1 MGQRIVF
8 LERASVDARF
18 RAPQA
23 AHEWIEFAETTADQI
38 VPRLEGAH
46 IAIVNKARIGLAEL
60 EALPDLKMI
69 ALAATGSD
77 NVDLVACR
85 ARGITVS
92 NVRGYAVTT
101 VPEHVM
107 ALLLAMSRRLFDY
120 TADVAAGRWSRS
132 PNFCFLDY
140 PIRDLRGAMLGIVGS
155 GSLGRGVAE
164 LARGFGMQV
173 VFSERPGADTVR
185 EGRMAFDELLRQ
197 ADAISLHC
205 PLTEETR
212 HLINARSLA
221 TMKPTALLINTARGA
236 LVDEQA
242 LADALRAGTIGG
254 AAVDVLSQEPPVTS
268 NPLLAGDVPR
278 LIVTP
283 HVAWASGA
291 AMQALADQVVDNI
304 DAFLAGSPRH
314 TLG

>member
-1 MGQRIVF
+1 MGLRIVF
-8 LERASVDARF
+8 LERASVDAHF
-18 RAPQA
+18 RAPQT
-23 AHEWIEFAETTADQI
+23 AHEWVEFPESGPDQI
-38 VPRLEGAH
+38 VPRLQGAR
-46 IAIVNKARIGLAEL
+46 IAIVNKARIGQAEL
-60 EALPDLKMI
+60 DALPALEMI
-69 ALAATGSD
+69 AIAATGSD
-77 NVDLVACR
+77 NVDLAACR
-85 ARGITVS
+85 ARGIVVS

-107 ALLLAMSRRLFDY
+107 ALLLALSRRLFDY

-185 EGRMAFDELLRQ
+185 DGRMAFDALLRQ
-197 ADAISLHC
+197 ADVISLHC
-205 PLTEETR
+205 PLTDDTR
-212 HLINARSLA
+212 HLMNARTLA

-242 LADALRAGTIGG
+242 LADALRAGRIGG
-254 AAVDVLSQEPPVTS
+254 AAVDVLSTEPPPTD
-268 NPLLAGDVPR
+268 NPLLAGDIPN

-304 DAFLAGSPRH
+304 DAFLAGAPRNS
-314 TLG
+314 LA

>member
-8 LERASVDARF
+8 LERASVDAPF
-18 RAPQA
+18 RAPQIE
-23 AHEWIEFAETTADQI
+23 HEWVEFAETTADQI
-38 VPRLEGAH
+38 VPRLRGAH
-46 IAIVNKARIGLAEL
+46 IAIVNKARLGLAEL

-85 ARGITVS
+85 ARGIVVS

-107 ALLLAMSRRLFDY
+107 ALLLALSRRLFDY

-155 GSLGRGVAE
+155 GSLGQGVAE

-173 VFSERPGADTVR
+173 VFSERPGAGTVR
-185 EGRMAFDELLRQ
+185 EGRVAFDALLGQ
-197 ADAISLHC
+197 ADVISLHC
-205 PLTEETR
+205 PLTDDTR
-212 HLINARSLA
+212 HLINARTLA
-221 TMKPTALLINTARGA
+221 MMKPGALLINTARGA

-254 AAVDVLSQEPPVTS
+254 AAVDVLSKEPPVTS
-268 NPLLAGDVPR
+268 NPLLAGGIPN

-291 AMQALADQVVDNI
+291 AMRAMADQVIDNI
-304 DAFLAGSPRH
+304 DAFMAGNPRNS
-314 TLG
+314 LV

>member
-18 RAPQA
+18 RPPQA
-23 AHEWIEFAETTADQI
+23 THEWIEFAETGPDQI
-38 VPRLEGAH
+38 VPRLQGARV
-46 IAIVNKARIGLAEL
+46 AIVNKVRIGKDEL
-60 EALPDLKMI
+60 DALPDLEMI

-77 NVDLVACR
+77 NVDLAACR
-85 ARGITVS
+85 ARGIVVS

-107 ALLLAMSRRLFDY
+107 ALMLAMSRRLFDY

-140 PIRDLRGAMLGIVGS
+140 PIRDLRGALLGIVGS

-185 EGRMAFDELLRQ
+185 DGRMAFDDLLGK
-197 ADAISLHC
+197 ADVISLHC
-205 PLTEETR
+205 PLTDGTR
-212 HLINARSLA
+212 RLINADTLA
-221 TMKPTALLINTARGA
+221 RMKPGALLINTARGA

-242 LADALRAGTIGG
+242 LADALRAGRIGG
-254 AAVDVLSQEPPVTS
+254 AAIDVLSAEPPPTD
-268 NPLLAGDVPR
+268 NPLLAGDIPN

-291 AMQALADQVVDNI
+291 AMQAMADQVIDNI
-304 DAFLAGSPRH
+304 DAFLAGTPRNA
-314 TLG
+314 LA